1 LRLFDARPSALARR
15 AAMRAEKR
23 MNPTISS
30 CQRNAKL
37 TLSALSG
44 LAFKE
49 RLRRQQR
56 KSIETVSSS
65 PI

>member
-1 LRLFDARPSALARR
+1 
-15 AAMRAEKR
+15 MRAEKR